1 MRSLRTLSLGAAS
14 ILSAALLLAMTG
26 LVQAQAPVTDC
37 DNLAA
42 HPADPNKVTSG
53 VQWDLMKGREAIRAC
68 EQAVQQYPDELRLR
82 FQLGRSLLRMQ
93 RRDDALPHL
102 IDAAEKGYLIA
113 YSNIGGTYQF
123 DLKNYA
129 EALKWY
135 RRGAEQG
142 DDASIYHLAELY
154 VDGTGVPQN
163 FAEAMKLYVPLA
175 QKNNALAIY
184 KIGLIHLRG
193 DHTVPRD
200 YAKAMQWYQR
210 AAELGFA
217 RAQNDIGYLLE
228 QGLGVKKDVAAAAK
242 WYRVSAEQ
250 GWSKGQVNL
259 ARLHEDGQGV
269 AQDRKE
275 AFYWYRLAK
284 DSREADDRNLANTRI
299 EELRK
304 RLSSQ
309 ELAEVDARANKWRQ
323 LAPEE
328 TIAMLPPPADP
339 NYRPPVELAMVDKS
353 YTPAPAAPKPATKTA
368 AAPTATAGVDA
379 GYVPPP
385 APGAK
390 PAPGVDAGYVPPA
403 VIEIESME
411 AKYVATKSANVR
423 GGPDAAAALVGKLDR
438 GQQVDVTGK
447 VKGQNW
453 YAVTV
458 DGKKG
463 YVSAGLV
470 EPFKPTAV
478 AAAPAPTPAVAP
490 DPKPAAAAAAA
501 AASKAVASTDQQPS
515 AADELAQILKQVDF
529 GNYHALVI
537 GNTAYKHIDKLVSP
551 KADAVAISKLLRD
564 EFGFKVTTIMDATR
578 ADIIAAFAKM
588 RASLKERD
596 NLLVYYA
603 GHGIVD
609 DATQRGYWLPVDAE
623 RDVPTNWVSTADI
636 TDMVRAMS
644 AKHVMIVADACYSGT
659 LMRNSSVRVLTA
671 REKVPWLKRM
681 SEKRARVVMSSGGME
696 PVMDSGGGEHSV
708 FAKAFI
714 TALKENTGAF
724 DALTLFETL
733 RRPVVLNSDQ
743 TPQFADI
750 RNAGHDGGEFIF
762 VRKPAT
768 N

>member
-1 MRSLRTLSLGAAS
+1 MVALAAFGLAS
-14 ILSAALLLAMTG
+14 GVALADAPMTE
-26 LVQAQAPVTDC
+26 C
-37 DNLAA
+37 DSLAA
-42 HPADPNKVTSG
+42 HPADPKKIAPG
-53 VQWDLMKGREAIRAC
+53 VQWDLMDGRAAIRAC
-68 EQAVQQYPDELRLR
+68 EAAVQLHPDSLRLR
-82 FQLGRSLLRMQ
+82 YQLGRSLSRME

-102 IDAAEKGYLIA
+102 IDVAEKGYLAA
-113 YSNIGGTYQF
+113 YSNIGGMYQF

-129 EALKWY
+129 EALRWY
-135 RRGAEQG
+135 RRGVEQ
-142 DDASIYHLAELY
+142 DDESSRIHLAEMY
-154 VDGTGVPQN
+154 MDGTGVPQD
-163 FAEAMKLYVPLA
+163 FSEAMRLYLPSA
-175 QKNNALAIY
+175 QKNNSVAVY
-184 KIGLIHLRG
+184 KIGLIYLRG
-193 DHTVPRD
+193 DHAVPQD
-200 YAKAMQWYQR
+200 YQKAMQWFQR

-217 RAQNDIGYLLE
+217 RAHNDIGYMLE
-228 QGLGVKKDVAAAAK
+228 EGLGAKRDVAAAAK

-250 GWSKGQVNL
+250 GWGKAQVNM

-269 AQDRKE
+269 PQDRKE
-275 AFYWYRLAK
+275 AFYWYRLAA
-284 DSREADDRNLANTRI
+284 DSRLAEDRDHARRRI
-299 EELRK
+299 EGMRK
-304 RLSSQ
+304 RI
-309 ELAEVDARANKWRQ
+309 EPRDMAEVDARVNKWRQ
-323 LAPEE
+323 IAPEE
-328 TIAMLPPPADP
+328 SIAMLPPPADP
-339 NYRPPVELAMVDKS
+339 NYRPPAELAMVDKG
-353 YTPAPAAPKPATKTA
+353 YTPGPTAKTPPAKTATKTA
-368 AAPTATAGVDA
+368 AAPAATAGVDA
-379 GYVPPP
+379 GYVPPA

-390 PAPGVDAGYVPPA
+390 DGGAKAAPGVDAGYVPPS

-423 GGPDAAAALVGKLDR
+423 GGPDVAASLVGKLDR

-458 DGKKG
+458 DGQKG

-470 EPFKPTAV
+470 EPAKPLAAPVAV
-478 AAAPAPTPAVAP
+478 AAAPATAPAAT
-490 DPKPAAAAAAA
+490 PAAAGAAAA
-501 AASKAVASTDQQPS
+501 VSTAVAATDHRPS

-529 GNYHALVI
+529 GPYHALVI
-537 GNTAYKHIDKLVSP
+537 GNTAYKYIEKLQTP
-551 KADAVAISKLLRD
+551 KADAAAISKLLRD
-564 EFGFKVTTIMDATR
+564 EFGFKVTTINDATR
-578 ADIIAAFAKM
+578 ADIIQAFAKL

-609 DATQRGYWLPVDAE
+609 DTTQRGYWLPIDAE

-636 TDMVRAMS
+636 TDMVRAIT

-659 LMRNSSVRVLTA
+659 LMRTSSARVLTA
-671 REKVPWLKRM
+671 REKVSWLKRM
-681 SEKRARVVMSSGGME
+681 SEKRTRVVMTSGGME

-708 FAKAFI
+708 FAKAFL

-762 VRKPAT
+762 VRRPAA